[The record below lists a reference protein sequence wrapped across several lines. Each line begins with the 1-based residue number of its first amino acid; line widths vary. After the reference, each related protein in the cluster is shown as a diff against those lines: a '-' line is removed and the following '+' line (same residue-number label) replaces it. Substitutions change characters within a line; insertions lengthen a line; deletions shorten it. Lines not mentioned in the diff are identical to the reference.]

1 VIMIDFFEYHM
12 RTRLMYKIGLARD
25 FANEVVQL
33 GVQRALLVAD
43 PGVVQA
49 GLLDRVREGLEG
61 SITVAS
67 AFTDVPP
74 DSSVATVE
82 QGAAV
87 ARDAGADVLIA
98 VGGGSAI
105 DTAKAMRILLT
116 EGGTLYDYQAQTCL
130 HAHSSP

>member
-1 VIMIDFFEYHM
+1 MIDFFEYHM
-12 RTRLMYKIGLARD
+12 RTRLMYKIGLARE
-25 FANEVVQL
+25 FANEVSQM

-61 SITVAS
+61 AIDVAG

-87 ARDAGADVLIA
+87 AREAGA
-98 VGGGSAI
+98 
-105 DTAKAMRILLT
+105 
-116 EGGTLYDYQAQTCL
+116 TC
-130 HAHSSP
+130 